1 MILALRLAR
10 YAPTWAVAE
19 AAGLEFLGTEERER
33 LGTFKA
39 AARREQFVAA
49 RWMARQLLME
59 QRGGAPGDWELGAIA
74 HTPPRLIR
82 GPDPSLH
89 VGLSHSG
96 EWMACVVATSSVGI
110 DLETVTRPRKVAPLA
125 RQSCSEE
132 EQALLASLPPEQQ
145 LASFYRMWTQKEAW
159 LKQRG
164 LGIDFSLMRGLRVR
178 DAMPGEPVNGLG
190 YFDAE
195 AGLRLALS
203 SENLQRGQ
211 RMDAGG
217 LAFSEEAWWLEQ
229 TAN

>member
-10 YAPTWAVAE
+10 YAPVWAEAQ
-19 AAGLEFLGTEERER
+19 AAGLDFLGSEERER

-49 RWMARQLLME
+49 RWLARHMLIE
-59 QRGGAPGDWELGAIA
+59 QRGGEPQHWELGAIA
-74 HTPPRLIR
+74 HTPPRLVR
-82 GPDPSLH
+82 GPDPALH

-96 EWMACVVATSSVGI
+96 DWMACVVSTTPIGI

-125 RQSCSEE
+125 RQCCGDE
-132 EQALLASLPPEQQ
+132 EQAALSALPPEQQ
-145 LASFYRMWTQKEAW
+145 LAAFYRMWTQKEAW

-178 DAMPGEPVNGLG
+178 NATEGEPANGLG
-190 YFDAE
+190 YFDAA

-203 SENLQRGQ
+203 GEELRRGQ
-211 RMDAGG
+211 DIEAEG
-217 LAFSEEAWWLEQ
+217 LAFEEEAWWLEQ
-229 TAN
+229 TAS

>member
-10 YAPTWAVAE
+10 YAPTWAEAQ
-19 AAGLEFLGTEERER
+19 AAGLDFLGAQERER
-33 LGTFKA
+33 LGSFKA

-49 RWMARQLLME
+49 RWLARRLLIE
-59 QRGGAPGDWELGAIA
+59 QRGGSPGDWELGAIA
-74 HTPPRLIR
+74 HTPPRLVR
-82 GPDPSLH
+82 GPDSSLH

-96 EWMACVVATSSVGI
+96 DWMACVVSTAPVGI

-132 EQALLASLPPEQQ
+132 EQALLAALPPEQQ
-145 LASFYRMWTQKEAW
+145 LAAFYRMWTQKEAW

-178 DAMPGEPVNGLG
+178 DAAADEPANGLG
-190 YFDAE
+190 YFDAA
-195 AGLRLALS
+195 AGLRMALS
-203 SENLQRGQ
+203 AETLQRGQ
-211 RMDAGG
+211 RIEGDG
-217 LAFSEEAWWLEQ
+217 LSFVEEAWRLEQ